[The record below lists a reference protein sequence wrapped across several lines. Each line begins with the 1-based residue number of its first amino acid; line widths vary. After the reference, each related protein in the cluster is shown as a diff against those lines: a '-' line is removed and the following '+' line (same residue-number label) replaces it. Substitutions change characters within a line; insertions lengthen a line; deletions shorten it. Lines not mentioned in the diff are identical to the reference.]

1 MDSIWTQ
8 TAKLPAFEKL
18 QGDRRCDVLIVG
30 GGLCG
35 LLCAY
40 FLQQAGV
47 DYLLVEAK
55 RLGSGITKNTTAKIT
70 SQHGLIYHKLGK
82 RFGLERAGLYLHA
95 NEEAL
100 KQYQI
105 LSQTMDCDFQE
116 KPAYVYAMDDS
127 RKIDQE
133 LDTLQRLG
141 YPARFAKSL
150 PLPFSVA
157 GALRFDHQAQFHP
170 LKLMAEL
177 AKNLNICEHT
187 KVLELQP
194 HKAVTDGGM
203 IRAKKIVICT
213 HFPYLNK
220 HGAYFLKLYQHR
232 SYVLALKDGPQLDG
246 MFVDEAMTGLSFRN
260 QGELLLLGGGS
271 HRTGKKGGNWQEL
284 RDFAKHNY
292 PTTHEVAHWAT
303 QDCMSLDQM
312 PYIGSYS
319 KGTEDLYV
327 ATGFNKWGMT
337 SSMVAAQLLR
347 DLLLEKE
354 SPYQELFSPSR
365 SMLQPQLLVN
375 GLEAT
380 VNLLTPTVPR
390 CPHMGCALKYNKEEH
405 SWDCPCHGSRFGET
419 GELLDN
425 PASDDKKK

>member
-47 DYLLVEAK
+47 NYLLVEAK

-70 SQHGLIYHKLGK
+70 SQHGLIYYKLRK

-292 PTTHEVAHWAT
+292 PTAHEVAHWAT

-319 KGTEDLYV
+319 KGTEGLYV

-354 SPYQELFSPSR
+354 NPYQELFSPSR